1 VADRSHAANGRRV
14 PDFFIVGAPKSG
26 TTSLYWMLR
35 QHPQIYLPDLK
46 EPQFLASD
54 APARPIYYARALPG
68 SADRRPRPIE
78 RPRTMEAYLDLFSA
92 AEPWQRAG
100 ESSTFYLLS
109 RDAAM
114 RIAELQP
121 QARIIAILREPVSF
135 LRSLHLT
142 ALLISY
148 ETERDLRTAMSLEQA
163 RSEGRQIPARAPRP
177 ALLQYSEHV
186 RYVEKLRRYEERF
199 PAGHVQ
205 VLIYDDLWGDTEAT
219 VRRVLR
225 FLEVDEE
232 HPIRPAKTNVTR
244 RAVRSPRLKGLLESA
259 AAWRG
264 PPRASRAERMV
275 RKGVRLVRR
284 RAVMGDAPPLDEEFA
299 LQLRRRFKQEVVAL
313 SEHLGRDLVSLW
325 GYDSVS

>member
-1 VADRSHAANGRRV
+1 VADRPLKANGRRV

-68 SADRRPRPIE
+68 AADRRPRPIE
-78 RPRTMEAYLDLFSA
+78 RPRTMDAYLDLFTA
-92 AEPWQRAG
+92 AQPGQRAG

-114 RIAELQP
+114 RIAELAP

-148 ETERDLRTAMSLEQA
+148 ETESDLRRAMSLEQA
-163 RSEGRQIPARAPRP
+163 RGEGRQIPARAPRP
-177 ALLQYSEHV
+177 AILQYSEHV
-186 RYVEKLRRYEERF
+186 RYVEKLRRFEQRF
-199 PAGHVQ
+199 PDGHVQ
-205 VLIYDDLWGDTEAT
+205 VLIYDDLWGDTDAA

-232 HPIRPAKTNVTR
+232 YPIRPAKTNVTR
-244 RAVRSPRLKGLLESA
+244 RAVRSPRLKGLLESV

-264 PPRASRAERMV
+264 PPRASRAERLL

-284 RAVMGDAPPLDEEFA
+284 QAVMGDAPPLDQEFA
-299 LQLRRRFKQEVVAL
+299 AELRRRFKPEVVAL

-325 GYDSVS
+325 GYDRVS